1 MERLLEKHF
10 PILSIE
16 QDCILSKM
24 GDITVAYQ
32 AILPEIFTLSDRDYE
47 AFHQAWIKAIKTLPK
62 NCILHKQD
70 WFTESSIP
78 ATFFLPLNLKTEN
91 HPAVCFLP
99 YSAPISFLKN

>member
-47 AFHQAWIKAIKTLPK
+47 AFHQ
-62 NCILHKQD
+62 
-70 WFTESSIP
+70 
-78 ATFFLPLNLKTEN
+78 
-91 HPAVCFLP
+91 
-99 YSAPISFLKN
+99 